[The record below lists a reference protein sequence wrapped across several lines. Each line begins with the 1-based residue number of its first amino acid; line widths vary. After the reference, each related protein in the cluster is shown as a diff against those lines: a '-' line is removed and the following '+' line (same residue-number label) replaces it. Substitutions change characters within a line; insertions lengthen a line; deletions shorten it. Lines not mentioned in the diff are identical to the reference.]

1 MIANLMTAK
10 AQLSDIVDRA
20 SRGEEVWV
28 TVRGKP
34 KVRMTA
40 LPNENGTEDGK
51 ERWFQS
57 VREIRAKYG
66 RQRVAFQM
74 SKRSG
79 TICVGNDLLGHIG
92 DPSALC

>member
-1 MIANLMTAK
+1 MIVNLKTAK

-40 LPNENGTEDGK
+40 LHEDQ
-51 ERWFQS
+51 ERMEGREQWFQS

-66 RQRVAFQM
+66 RA
-74 SKRSG
+74 KG
-79 TICVGNDLLGHIG
+79 CVSNEQALWDDLRGE
-92 DPSALC
+92 